1 MAVLPKDKLRTGIY
15 DSVLEELEKEVLKDR
30 RYTSYF
36 SGHKA
41 RYRSDLQVID
51 SYYTGG
57 EILEIGSLPCHLTYC
72 LKQLGYPVIG
82 LDLYPER
89 GASFIENHGLEVLKC
104 DIENERIPLDD
115 GRFDLILFNEV
126 FEHLRIDPIFALLE
140 VRRVMK
146 RGGTLILTTPNLY
159 SLENLVSFSLGK
171 GLAINAYKEFVKL
184 HTVGH
189 MGHIR
194 EYSRREIKEFLANTG
209 FQVIDVKYRVHNKS
223 RKGIFVDFLYYLTP
237 FCRPYLVVISRKK
250 I

>member
-1 MAVLPKDKLRTGIY
+1 MFKDKLCTSKY
-15 DSVLEELEKEVLKDR
+15 DSILGELEKEVLEDR
-30 RYTSYF
+30 GYTSYF
-36 SGHKA
+36 SDHKA

-51 SYYTGG
+51 NYYTGG

-72 LKQLGYPVIG
+72 LKELGYPVIG
-82 LDLYPER
+82 LDLDPER
-89 GASFIENHGLEVLKC
+89 SASFIKNHGLEVLKC

-126 FEHLRIDPIFALLE
+126 FEHLRIDPIFALRE
-140 VRRVMK
+140 ISRVIK

-159 SLENLVSFSLGK
+159 SLENVVSFFLGK
-171 GLAINAYKEFVKL
+171 GLAISAYKEFAKL

-194 EYSRREIKEFLANTG
+194 EYSRREIKEFLGNTG

-237 FCRPYLVVISRKK
+237 FCRPYLVVICRKK